1 VVDHATV
8 QAAGSRASGFRIGG
22 DLLGRGGQGLDLHEQ
37 ALLARVEAPI
47 GREQDVEIAG
57 QPSRGTVVKADAVPP
72 AEGRADLLLVGMDVG
87 PRSGRF
93 LWIIP
98 VTSLSG

>member
-1 VVDHATV
+1 M
-8 QAAGSRASGFRIGG
+8 
-22 DLLGRGGQGLDLHEQ
+22 DLHEQ

-57 QPSRGTVVKADAVPP
+57 QPSRGAVVKADAVPP

-87 PRSGRF
+87 PQQRQVPLDNPPSPAYPDKGLF
-93 LWIIP
+93 
-98 VTSLSG
+98 